1 MKNTRL
7 KRFYVVFTIYA
18 MAISLCCIMCA
29 TKKEFSISAG
39 GYGDGYF
46 YKYAPAYVAGG
57 GTMDDST
64 GQITGT
70 VKSLFNTTIGGGGG
84 RC

>member
-29 TKKEFSISAG
+29 TKREFSISAG
-39 GYGDGYF
+39 GFGTGAF
-46 YKYAPAYVAGG
+46 YVNAPAYVAGG
-57 GTMDDST
+57 GTMNATT

-70 VKSLFNTTIGGGGG
+70 VNPLFKTGGGGG